1 MIKYRP
7 EANLRFY
14 HDFGGDEDMGSIFLN
29 ILFSFH
35 IIASL
40 GLVLLILL
48 HAGRGGGI
56 SGLFSGMVETFD
68 GAGIVEKNLD
78 RITIILGLVFTVT
91 TIMLFIFL

>member
-1 MIKYRP
+1 
-7 EANLRFY
+7 
-14 HDFGGDEDMGSIFLN
+14 MGSVFMN
-29 ILFSFH
+29 ILLTIH
-35 IIASL
+35 IIASV
-40 GLVLLILL
+40 GLILLILL

-78 RITIILGLVFTVT
+78 RITIILSLIFTIT

>member
-1 MIKYRP
+1 
-7 EANLRFY
+7 
-14 HDFGGDEDMGSIFLN
+14 MGSVLLN
-29 ILFSFH
+29 ILYAVH

-40 GLVLLILL
+40 GLILLILL

-68 GAGIVEKNLD
+68 GTGIVEKNLD

-91 TIMLFIFL
+91 TITLFILLKTGIGPKNQHYF

>member
-1 MIKYRP
+1 
-7 EANLRFY
+7 
-14 HDFGGDEDMGSIFLN
+14 MGSVFLN
-29 ILFSFH
+29 ILLTIH
-35 IIASL
+35 IIASV
-40 GLVLLILL
+40 GLILLILL

-78 RITIILGLVFTVT
+78 RITIILSLIFTIT